1 MRFTGISM
9 TGRLRDVAEELGIA
23 DVNRAGTGVSMG
35 AVWGDYD
42 NDGYEDLLL
51 IKWGKPELFHN
62 DAGKG
67 FTRVTEQVG
76 LPPWVNANTAIWFD
90 YDGDGLLDFFIGGYY
105 NENVGFVASGF
116 DEDDAGQF

>member
-1 MRFTGISM
+1 
-9 TGRLRDVAEELGIA
+9 
-23 DVNRAGTGVSMG
+23 MG

-67 FTRVTEQVG
+67 FTRVTEQAGLAAVG
-76 LPPWVNANTAIWFD
+76 QREHRACGLTTMAMGCSISLSAAITPKMSTCGISIPPR
-90 YDGDGLLDFFIGGYY
+90 
-105 NENVGFVASGF
+105 
-116 DEDDAGQF
+116 